1 MSSSSLNPNIHRR
14 ETKFLMLFLFLCCS
28 NASNNL
34 ILYKVTFI
42 IFEMNK
48 VSASLKGTSEP
59 RNGIGQ
65 ILISFEMM
73 NYEFKTRGL
82 DFSFVFIYSRTI

>member
-1 MSSSSLNPNIHRR
+1 
-14 ETKFLMLFLFLCCS
+14 
-28 NASNNL
+28 
-34 ILYKVTFI
+34 
-42 IFEMNK
+42 MNK
-48 VSASLKGTSEP
+48 VSASLKGTSDP

-82 DFSFVFIYSRTI
+82 DFSFVFIYLTAFGYYKD